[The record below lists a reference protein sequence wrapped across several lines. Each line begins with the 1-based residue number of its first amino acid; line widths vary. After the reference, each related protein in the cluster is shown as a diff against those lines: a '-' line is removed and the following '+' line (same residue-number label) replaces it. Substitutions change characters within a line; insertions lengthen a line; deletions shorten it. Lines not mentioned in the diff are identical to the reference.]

1 MSVPEL
7 TVTVAKVLSLI
18 ELALGEIEV
27 SGRLVEASNA
37 TLFGSIRVG
46 KELLGNV
53 IYKPTSGERPLW
65 DFPHGTLAQR
75 EVAAF
80 QLSEAL
86 GWDVVPPTLLRDGP
100 YGIGMVQSWIDI
112 DEEIDIV
119 EAGQGDHADIIRMVL
134 FDALINNTDRKFG
147 HLLPLYGRIFGC
159 DHGVTFHQDD
169 KLRTV
174 LWHFRGEPIPVELLN
189 DLNRLEDAL
198 PVLEQLIH
206 PEEIAALLTRRES
219 LRSRGTFPQPSDD
232 WPAVPWPPF

>member
-1 MSVPEL
+1 M
-7 TVTVAKVLSLI
+7 LSLTQ
-18 ELALGEIEV
+18 LALGEIEV

-46 KELLGNV
+46 EEFLGNV
-53 IYKPTSGERPLW
+53 IYKPTRGERPLW

-80 QLSEAL
+80 QLSETL

-119 EAGQGDHADIIRMVL
+119 EVGQGDHTDIIRMVL

-147 HLLPLYGRIFGC
+147 HILPVDGRIFGC
-159 DHGVTFHQDD
+159 DHGVTFHQED

-174 LWHFRGEPIPVELLN
+174 LWQFRGEPIPVELLN
-189 DLNRLEDAL
+189 DLNRLEEAL
-198 PVLEQLIH
+198 PILEQLIH
-206 PEEIAALLTRRES
+206 PEEIVALVKRSES
-219 LRSRGTFPQPSDD
+219 LSSRGTFPQPSDD

>member
-1 MSVPEL
+1 MSVQEL

-46 KELLGNV
+46 KEFLGNV

-80 QLSEAL
+80 RLSETL

-119 EAGQGDHADIIRMVL
+119 EVGQGDHEDIIRMVL
-134 FDALINNTDRKFG
+134 FDALVNNTDRKFG
-147 HLLPLYGRIFGC
+147 HLLPLNGRIFGC
-159 DHGVTFHQDD
+159 DHGVTFHQED

-174 LWHFRGEPIPVELLN
+174 LWHFRGEPIPVALLN
-189 DLNRLEDAL
+189 DLNRLEDAI

-206 PEEIAALLTRRES
+206 PEEIAALLARRES

>member
-1 MSVPEL
+1 MSVQEL
-7 TVTVAKVLSLI
+7 TVTVAKVLSLT

-80 QLSEAL
+80 QLSEIL

-112 DEEIDIV
+112 DEEIDVV
-119 EAGQGDHADIIRMVL
+119 EVGQGDHADIIRMVL

-147 HLLPLYGRIFGC
+147 HLLPLNGRIFGC
-159 DHGVTFHQDD
+159 DHGVTFHQED

-174 LWHFRGEPIPVELLN
+174 LWHFRGEPIPAELLN

-198 PVLEQLIH
+198 PVLELLIH

>member
-1 MSVPEL
+1 VL
-7 TVTVAKVLSLI
+7 TLI

-46 KELLGNV
+46 KEFLGNV

-80 QLSEAL
+80 QLSETL

-119 EAGQGDHADIIRMVL
+119 EVGQGDHEDIIRMVL

-147 HLLPLYGRIFGC
+147 HLLPLNGRIFGC
-159 DHGVTFHQDD
+159 DHGVTFHQED

-174 LWHFRGEPIPVELLN
+174 LWHFRGEPIPVKLLN

-206 PEEIAALLTRRES
+206 PEEIVALLARRES